1 MRYKK
6 WTITPAKITQTPR
19 PSRSAAFSAI
29 GFVRTASLPLATRTP
44 NTASSPNNTKSQ
56 GLTTPAFCERRFFNV
71 PATFPLPSTPYGI
84 YSIPHAMQFVN
95 TTIYRFPP
103 KNAKSRGSHPR
114 LFASKGDHSSHVV
127 DVAPTAAYIVYH
139 TSLDLSIP
147 LYVAFFYFVDRHTAM
162 AICWIRAAV
171 RTSAAARIIT
181 TFSTISNFASSIRSN
196 RRTILCTRSRLAIS
210 HPFLFLRFVL
220 LIALRFAIIC
230 IYLSIT
236 HSIAHPCG
244 KIHRILSPARF
255 CHKLA

>member
-95 TTIYRFPP
+95 TTVYCISQ
-103 KNAKSRGSHPR
+103 NAKSRGSHPR

-147 LYVAFFYFVDRHTAM
+147 LYVVFFYFANRHTAM
-162 AICWIRAAV
+162 AIWCIRATV
-171 RTSAAARIIT
+171 RISAAARINT

-220 LIALRFAIIC
+220 LITLRFAIIC

-236 HSIAHPCG
+236 HSIAHPRG

-255 CHKLA
+255 YHKLA